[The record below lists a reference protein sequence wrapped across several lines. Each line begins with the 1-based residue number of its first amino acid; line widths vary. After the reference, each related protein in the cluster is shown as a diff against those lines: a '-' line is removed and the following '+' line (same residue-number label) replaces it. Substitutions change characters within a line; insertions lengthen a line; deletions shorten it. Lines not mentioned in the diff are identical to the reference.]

1 MRSDGYGKGVREFSG
16 SPNFNVNGANDMMKN
31 QLSGLMQ
38 KAQQMQE
45 NMNKAQEELAQL
57 EVEGQSGAGLVKV
70 VMTCRH
76 DVKRVTID
84 PSLVGDD
91 RDMLED
97 LIAAAF
103 NDAVRRV
110 ETTRQEKMSALTAG
124 LPLPPGFKMPF

>member
-1 MRSDGYGKGVREFSG
+1 ML
-16 SPNFNVNGANDMMKN
+16 KN

-45 NMNKAQEELAQL
+45 NMNKAQEELAQI

-110 ETTRQEKMSALTAG
+110 ETTRAEKMSTLTAG